1 MHEPDHQDYL
11 APFAPSV
18 FAKSQPIRKTVG
30 RGGGDRTRSPIE
42 FGNDLLLASRN
53 SDVASAL
60 LENDLALSSS
70 IRRPL
75 PLDESASAC
84 AATKSI
90 VWDVGYKPTSP
101 GISMTLRPLLINS
114 TATKQQTGS
123 RTGNSQRRV
132 AAPPEVGHTSQHKGV
147 SRY

>member
-75 PLDESASAC
+75 PS
-84 AATKSI
+84 
-90 VWDVGYKPTSP
+90 
-101 GISMTLRPLLINS
+101 
-114 TATKQQTGS
+114 
-123 RTGNSQRRV
+123 RRV
-132 AAPPEVGHTSQHKGV
+132 SKCMCSNEIHRLGRGIQTHEPRYFDDLTAPIDKFNGDKTTNRIPNGK
-147 SRY
+147 